1 MPTSSGSSLRKTTFS
16 IPKMDCPSEENLIR
30 MALSGRDDIENLSFD
45 LARRELQAI
54 HRGDP
59 NEVLRRLEGLKLG
72 ATLRDSSE
80 LSVSGG
86 TMRRESTFAVP
97 KMDCA
102 SEENLIR
109 MALSEVPSVTSLR
122 FDLAKR
128 ELKATHEG
136 EPGQILERLQPL
148 KLGAELLDTQESTSR
163 TDEAALQRS
172 TFSVPKMDCP
182 SEENM
187 IRMALQGLPDLR
199 SLSFDLS
206 KRELAAVHGGDA
218 KALLERLAPL
228 DLGAT
233 LRESVPT
240 SSRQARAAG
249 DDAEDAAEAK
259 TLRTLLAIN
268 GVMFVFELALG
279 LFAQSTGLI
288 ADSLDMFADAA
299 VYGLALYAVGR
310 AASMKTRA
318 AHLAGWL
325 QLLLALGALFE
336 VGRRFVFGSEPESGL
351 MMGVGLIALLANVT
365 CLVLISK
372 KRDRGAHMTASYIF
386 SANDVIANMG
396 VIAAGV
402 LVAWT
407 NSPYPDLVIGTVIGV
422 IVLNGARRILQLR

>member
-1 MPTSSGSSLRKTTFS
+1 
-16 IPKMDCPSEENLIR
+16 
-30 MALSGRDDIENLSFD
+30 
-45 LARRELQAI
+45 
-54 HRGDP
+54 
-59 NEVLRRLEGLKLG
+59 
-72 ATLRDSSE
+72 
-80 LSVSGG
+80 
-86 TMRRESTFAVP
+86 
-97 KMDCA
+97 
-102 SEENLIR
+102 
-109 MALSEVPSVTSLR
+109 
-122 FDLAKR
+122 
-128 ELKATHEG
+128 
-136 EPGQILERLQPL
+136 
-148 KLGAELLDTQESTSR
+148 
-163 TDEAALQRS
+163 
-172 TFSVPKMDCP
+172 
-182 SEENM
+182 
-187 IRMALQGLPDLR
+187 MALQGLPDLR

-218 KALLERLAPL
+218 KTLLERLVPL
-228 DLGAT
+228 NLGAT
-233 LRESVPT
+233 LRESVPI
-240 SSRQARAAG
+240 SSQHAPV
-249 DDAEDAAEAK
+249 DETDAEDAAEAK
-259 TLRTLLAIN
+259 TLRTLLTIN
-268 GVMFVFELALG
+268 AVMFVFELALG

-336 VGRRFVFGSEPESGL
+336 VGRRFVFGSEPESAL

-386 SANDVIANMG
+386 SANDVIANLG

-407 NSPYPDLVIGTVIGV
+407 ASPYPDLVIGTIIGV